1 MASRRF
7 NPNLV
12 KVHRSYT
19 AGELALRF
27 GVHKNTVRNWQREGL
42 KSLDQSRP
50 ALFQG
55 NTVREFLRARNTG
68 RRSPCGP
75 GRLYCL
81 RCRASQAPA
90 GGMVDFVPLN
100 PRSGNLRALC
110 GTCGGLMHRR
120 ASLTALAAVM
130 PGIEVQIARTAGQV
144 GQAA

>member
-1 MASRRF
+1 MASRRL

-27 GVHKNTVRNWQREGL
+27 GVHKNTVRNWQRDGL
-42 KSLDQSRP
+42 MPIDQSRP
-50 ALFQG
+50 VLFQG
-55 NTVREFLRARNTG
+55 STVREFLRARNTG

-75 GRLYCL
+75 GRFYCF
-81 RCRASQAPA
+81 RCRAPQAPA
-90 GGMVDFVPLN
+90 GGMVDLVPLN

-120 ASLTALAAVM
+120 CSLAALAVVM
-130 PGIEVQIARTAGQV
+130 PGIAVQIARTGDQV